1 MNGAGMSIHSFTK
14 DKDLVTRSIAGETLI
29 VPVRSGISDLDC
41 TYVLNEVGS
50 RVWELLDE
58 RRPVDKI
65 VETICAEYEVPREQA
80 ARDIGELLGSLGT
93 AGLIHAAGEAE
104 TSSMKPK
111 SNP

>member
-1 MNGAGMSIHSFTK
+1 MNSARMSLHSFTK

-29 VPVRSGISDLDC
+29 VPVRSGISDLDY

-50 RVWELLDE
+50 RVWELLDQ

-65 VETICAEYEVPREQA
+65 VEAICAEYDVPRDQA
-80 ARDIGELLGSLGT
+80 ALDIGELLGSLET
-93 AGLIHAAGEAE
+93 AGLIHPAGEAE
-104 TSSMKPK
+104 KSSMKSK

>member
-1 MNGAGMSIHSFTK
+1 MNSARMSIHSFTK

-50 RVWELLDE
+50 RVWELLDQ

-65 VETICAEYEVPREQA
+65 VEAICAEYDVPRDQA
-80 ARDIGELLGSLGT
+80 ALDIADWFSRHL
-93 AGLIHAAGEAE
+93 AGPGRSAVV
-104 TSSMKPK
+104 
-111 SNP
+111 